1 MDLMRCWQ
9 RGGIKLGGLKRGRR
23 SWQLRRFGEGR
34 TMKVYIQ
41 EAERTRTYKKTD
53 LSLVELLCEPAQKIL
68 SKVDPSRIDGVFVS
82 VQNISS
88 FTGEGNIA
96 TKVADRLGLR
106 GAEAERVET
115 ASNGHTAL
123 LRAFDA
129 VASGRC
135 KRVLAIGG
143 EKMSAVERGD
153 RARIIGQVI
162 DPIDRA
168 CGLTMPSAIA
178 LISLEYAR
186 ANGVSPKDLEALLE
200 KIAIRTYRYAAAN
213 PNAQFTGRPVTVE
226 EYRDPLRNPAVATPL
241 RVFDSCPTS
250 DAAGAILVTSKKTDI
265 EISGVGHAVDGSRI
279 FGRYYI
285 DHLEA
290 TRWAAR
296 KAYRQAG
303 ILHPRRLKGLILEQH
318 DAFGPLFL
326 MNLVDLG
333 IYTHDE
339 AVEAIK
345 NGALD
350 KDGEIPTNISG
361 GLKDLHALGGTGLIK
376 IIEACHQLRGRASK
390 ELQVQRPRVAI
401 CQSIGGP
408 GNNITVTILE
418 KAGNRRHRHHFR
430 RWQPEPLPRNNEP
443 GNPVLAAGILEVSTT
458 VYPQVGSP
466 DGAYVVAVVN
476 CGGKRILAAPAHE
489 KVERAWGD
497 EVRISTVETGAFKRY
512 VYE

>member
-1 MDLMRCWQ
+1 MM
-9 RGGIKLGGLKRGRR
+9 
-23 SWQLRRFGEGR
+23 S
-34 TMKVYIQ
+34 VYIQ
-41 EAERTRTYKKTD
+41 EAERTKAYKKTE
-53 LSLVELLCEPAQKIL
+53 LSLVDLLCEPAQKIL
-68 SKVDPSRIDGVFVS
+68 SKVDPSQIDGVFVS

-135 KRVLAIGG
+135 KRVIAIGG
-143 EKMSAVERGD
+143 EKMSAVERD
-153 RARIIGQVI
+153 ARTRIISEVI

-186 ANGVSPKDLEALLE
+186 VNHVSLDDFKALLE
-200 KIAIRTYRYAAAN
+200 KIAIREYRYAAAN
-213 PNAQFTGRPVTVE
+213 PDAQFSGKVITAE
-226 EYRDPLRNPAVATPL
+226 EYRDAVRNPMVASPL

-250 DAAGAILVTSKKTDI
+250 DAAGAILVTNKETDI

-296 KAYRQAG
+296 KAYKMAG
-303 ILHPRRLKGLILEQH
+303 ILHPQEIKGLIVEQH

-326 MNLVDLG
+326 LNMVDLG
-333 IYTHDE
+333 IFAHDE
-339 AVEAIK
+339 AVKAIQS
-345 NGALD
+345 GALD
-350 KDGEIPTNISG
+350 RDGAIPTNLSG

-376 IIEACHQLRGRASK
+376 IIEACKQLRGEAPK
-390 ELQVQRPRVAI
+390 EAQAKKPRLAI
-401 CQSIGGP
+401 CHSIGGP
-408 GNNITVTILE
+408 GNNIAVTILD
-418 KAGNRRHRHHFR
+418 KVGNRRYRHHFR
-430 RWQPEPLPRNNEP
+430 RWQPEPLPHNNEP
-443 GNPVLAAGILEVSTT
+443 HKPILPQGVLEVSTT
-458 VYPQVGSP
+458 VYPQAGSSE
-466 DGAYVVAVVN
+466 GAYTVGVVN
-476 CGGKRILAAPAHE
+476 CGGKRILAAPAND

-497 EVRISTVETGAFKRY
+497 EVKLSTVSRGTFNRY

>member
-1 MDLMRCWQ
+1 M
-9 RGGIKLGGLKRGRR
+9 
-23 SWQLRRFGEGR
+23 
-34 TMKVYIQ
+34 MKVYIR
-41 EAERTRTYKKTD
+41 EFERTKAHKKTE
-53 LSLVELLCEPAQKIL
+53 LCLVDLLCEPAQRIL
-68 SKVDPSRIDGVFVS
+68 SKVDPSQIDGVFIS

-123 LRAFDA
+123 LRACDA

-143 EKMSAVERGD
+143 EKMSAVERD
-153 RARIIGQVI
+153 QRARIIGEVI

-186 ANGVSPKDLEALLE
+186 VNGVSLEDFKALLE
-200 KIAIRTYRYAAAN
+200 KVALRSYRYAALN
-213 PNAQFTGRPVTVE
+213 PDAQFAGKIITAE
-226 EYRDPLRNPAVATPL
+226 EYRDTTRNPAVATPL
-241 RVFDSCPTS
+241 QVFDSCPTS
-250 DAAGAILVTSKKTDI
+250 DAAGAILVTNKETDI

-296 KAYRQAG
+296 KAYKHAG
-303 ILHPRRLKGLILEQH
+303 ILNPGDLSGLIVEQH

-326 MNLVDLG
+326 LNLVDLG
-333 IYTHDE
+333 IFTHEE
-339 AVEAIK
+339 ALKAIEK
-345 NGALD
+345 GWLD
-350 KDGEIPTNISG
+350 KDGKIPTNISG

-376 IIEACHQLRGRASK
+376 IIEACKQLRGEAPR
-390 ELQVQRPRVAI
+390 ELQVKKPKVAI

-408 GNNITVTILE
+408 GNNIAVTVLDKT
-418 KAGNRRHRHHFR
+418 GNRRYRHHFR
-430 RWQPEPLPRNNEP
+430 RWQPEPLPHNNEP
-443 GNPVLAAGILEVSTT
+443 HKPVLENGILEVSTT
-458 VYPQVGSP
+458 VFPRPGEP
-466 DGAYVVAVVN
+466 DGSYTIAVVN
-476 CGGKRILAAPAHE
+476 CGGKRILTAPAHPDVQ
-489 KVERAWGD
+489 KAWGE
-497 EVRISTVETGAFKRY
+497 EVKISVVPRGSFNRY

>member
-1 MDLMRCWQ
+1 M
-9 RGGIKLGGLKRGRR
+9 
-23 SWQLRRFGEGR
+23 
-34 TMKVYIQ
+34 MKVYIQ
-41 EAERTRTYKKTD
+41 EVERTKAYKKTD
-53 LSLVELLCEPAQKIL
+53 LSLVDLLCEPAQKIL
-68 SKVDPSRIDGVFVS
+68 SKVEPSQIDGVFIS

-135 KRVLAIGG
+135 HRVIAIGG
-143 EKMSAVERGD
+143 EKMSEVEREH
-153 RARIIGQVI
+153 RSRIIGEVI

-186 ANGVSPKDLEALLE
+186 VNDMALEHFRALLE
-200 KIAIRTYRYAAAN
+200 KIAIRSYRYAAAN
-213 PNAQFTGRPVTVE
+213 PDAQFSGRAITVE
-226 EYRDPLRNPAVATPL
+226 EYRDAMRNPPVATPL
-241 RVFDSCPTS
+241 HVFDSCPTS
-250 DAAGAILVTSKKTDI
+250 DASGAILVTNKETDI

-296 KAYRQAG
+296 KAYKQAG
-303 ILHPRRLKGLILEQH
+303 ILHPRDLKGLILEQH
-318 DAFGPLFL
+318 DAFGPLFVL
-326 MNLVDLG
+326 NLVDLG
-333 IYTHDE
+333 IFTHQG
-339 AVEAIK
+339 AVKAIEQ
-345 NGALD
+345 GALD

-361 GLKDLHALGGTGLIK
+361 GLKDLHALGGTGLVK
-376 IIEACHQLRGRASK
+376 IIEACRQLRGEAPPA
-390 ELQVQRPRVAI
+390 LQVRKPKVAI

-408 GNNITVTILE
+408 GNNIAVTVLD
-418 KAGNRRHRHHFR
+418 KVGNRRYRHHFR
-430 RWQPEPLPRNNEP
+430 RWQPEPLPHNNEP
-443 GNPVLAAGILEVSTT
+443 HKPVLPQGILEVSTT
-458 VYPQVGSP
+458 VYPQVGNSE
-466 DGAYVVAVVN
+466 GAYTVAVVN

-489 KVERAWGD
+489 KVQRAWGE
-497 EVRISTVETGAFKRY
+497 EVKLSTVARGSFNRY

>member
-1 MDLMRCWQ
+1 VALEV
-9 RGGIKLGGLKRGRR
+9 
-23 SWQLRRFGEGR
+23 LRKEG
-34 TMKVYIQ
+34 MLKVYIQ
-41 EAERTRTYKKTD
+41 QAERTKAYKKTD
-53 LSLVELLCEPAQKIL
+53 LSLVDLLCEPAQKIL
-68 SKVDPSRIDGVFVS
+68 SKVDPSRIEGVFVS

-135 KRVLAIGG
+135 KRVLAVGG
-143 EKMSAVERGD
+143 EKMSAVAREERS
-153 RARIIGQVI
+153 RIIGEVV

-186 ANGVSPKDLEALLE
+186 INNVSLPDFQALLE
-200 KIAIRTYRYAAAN
+200 KIAIREYRYAAAN
-213 PNAQFTGRPVTVE
+213 PDAQFAGKKITAE
-226 EYRDPLRNPAVATPL
+226 EYRDAVRNPPVATPL
-241 RVFDSCPTS
+241 SLFDSCPTS
-250 DAAGAILVTSKKTDI
+250 DAAGAILVTNKESDI

-279 FGRYYI
+279 FDRYYI

-296 KAYRQAG
+296 KAYKQAG
-303 ILHPRRLKGLILEQH
+303 ILHPADLSGLIIEQH

-326 MNLVDLG
+326 LNLVDLG
-333 IYTHDE
+333 IFTH
-339 AVEAIK
+339 AEAIK
-345 NGALD
+345 AIEKGTLD
-350 KDGEIPTNISG
+350 KDGAIPTNISG

-376 IIEACHQLRGRASK
+376 IIEACRQLRGEAPAG
-390 ELQVQRPRVAI
+390 LQVKKPKVAI
-401 CQSIGGP
+401 CHSIGGP
-408 GNNITVTILE
+408 GNNIAVTILD
-418 KAGNRRHRHHFR
+418 KVGNRRYRHHFR
-430 RWQPEPLPRNNEP
+430 RWQPEPLPHNNEP
-443 GNPVLAAGILEVSTT
+443 HKPVLPQGILEVSTT
-458 VYPQVGSP
+458 VYPQVGSLE
-466 DGAYVVAVVN
+466 GAYTVGVVN
-476 CGGKRILAAPAHE
+476 CGGKHILAAPAND
-489 KVERAWGD
+489 KVQTAWGE
-497 EVRISTVETGAFKRY
+497 EVKISTVARGTFNRY